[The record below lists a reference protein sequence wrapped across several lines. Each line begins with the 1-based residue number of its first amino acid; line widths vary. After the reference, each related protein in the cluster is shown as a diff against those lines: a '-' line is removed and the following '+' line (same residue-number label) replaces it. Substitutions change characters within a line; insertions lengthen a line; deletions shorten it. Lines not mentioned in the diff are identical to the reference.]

1 MFDGTLY
8 TEFGKKARSLYQL
21 VKGNVI
27 VADITEIKRST
38 CKHKQSINGVCSCFL
53 ASRDKSIAL
62 EQVTIYFV

>member
-27 VADITEIKRST
+27 VAEITEIKRST
-38 CKHKQSINGVCSCFL
+38 CKHKQSINGVCSCF
-53 ASRDKSIAL
+53 
-62 EQVTIYFV
+62 